1 VTSFSYLL
9 DGFYIALQWD
19 NLFWALIGVT
29 LGTAVGILPGIGPAM
44 TVAIL
49 LPITFSFDPI
59 TAFILFAGIYYGGMY
74 GGAITSIL
82 LNTPGETGS
91 MMTAIQGN
99 LLARS
104 GRASMALSV
113 AAIGSFIAALI
124 GTVLLALFAP
134 IVAELALA
142 FGPAEY
148 FALITLGFIS
158 IAAVLGKDISLG
170 LISLLFGLAIGFIGI
185 DLQTGQARFTF
196 GVPSLLDGVHVVIFV
211 VGLFAVGETLSMILL
226 EGGTNSEIKK
236 FNWQWL
242 NRKDAK
248 KCSGP
253 WFRGSLI
260 GFVMGCLP
268 AGGAEIPTFMS
279 YGLEKRLAKNPSDF
293 NTGAIEGVA
302 GPEAANNGA
311 AAGVMVPLLTLGLP
325 TSATAA
331 VMLAAFQQ
339 YNLQPGPLVFINNGD
354 LVWGMI
360 ASLFIGNVMLLILN
374 LPLAPLWARLLY
386 IPKHYLYSGIL
397 IFATVG
403 VYSLNNSIV
412 DIWIMLAVGVIGVFM
427 RAMHVPVAPAIIGL
441 ILGPMAEQH
450 FRRALAISQGEL
462 SYFFESPIALTL
474 FIICLL
480 IIVLSYF
487 LRSKNKTK
495 RVKNAL

>member
-1 VTSFSYLL
+1 MTIFSYLM
-9 DGFYIALQWD
+9 DGFTVALQWN
-19 NLFWALIGVT
+19 NLLWAFVGVT

-49 LPITFSFDPI
+49 LPITFSFDPV

-74 GGAITSIL
+74 GGAVTSIL

-104 GRASMALSV
+104 GKASLALSV

-124 GTVLLALFAP
+124 GTILLVLFAP
-134 IVAELALA
+134 IVAEVALF

-148 FALITLGFIS
+148 FLLITLGFIS
-158 IAAVLGKDISLG
+158 TTAILGKNISLG
-170 LISLLFGLAIGFIGI
+170 LISLLFGLAVGLVGI

-196 GVPSLLDGVHVVIFV
+196 GALPLLDGVHVVIFV
-211 VGLFAVGETLSMILL
+211 VGLFAVSETFSMIL
-226 EGGTNSEIKK
+226 TQRKSIDTIKTFTWHWIKK
-236 FNWQWL
+236 
-242 NRKDAK
+242 DDIK
-248 KCSGP
+248 KCTKP
-253 WFRGSLI
+253 WLRGSLI
-260 GFVMGCLP
+260 GFIMGCLP

-302 GPEAANNGA
+302 GPESANNGA

-339 YNLQPGPLVFINNGD
+339 YNIQPGPLVFINNAD

-360 ASLFIGNVMLLILN
+360 ASLFIGNVMLLVLN

-386 IPKHYLYSGIL
+386 IPKHFLYSGIL

-412 DIWIMLAVGVIGVFM
+412 DIWIMLAVGVIGLFM

-462 SYFFESPIALTL
+462 SYFVESPLALTL

-480 IIVLSYF
+480 IMPISYY
-487 LRSKNKTK
+487 LGSKGQIKDG
-495 RVKNAL
+495 L